1 MKGQVGNISA
11 GRVTV
16 QTTSGT
22 GFSIEHWADR
32 CLAKIVHV
40 ADDSA
45 SPIRDQAIAFRGE
58 IRQVLIHYMS
68 NAIKSDRTTLYNLLL
83 QQGEKQMA
91 ELLRKL

>member
-1 MKGQVGNISA
+1 MDNGGGLVQMGV
-11 GRVTV
+11 VEV

-40 ADDSA
+40 AEDSA
-45 SPIRDQAIAFRGE
+45 SPIRDQAIAFRGD
-58 IRQVLIHYMS
+58 IRQVLIHYIT
-68 NAIKSDRTTLYNLLL
+68 NAVKSDRTTLYNLLL
-83 QQGEKQMA
+83 QQGEKDMA